1 MLIAVIGERNSSP
14 ELLKE
19 AEEAGRQL
27 GKRGI
32 VLICGGLDESI
43 HLASCAIE
51 AVETAVDL
59 AEKARTV

>member
-19 AEEAGRQL
+19 AEEVGRQL
-27 GKRGI
+27 GKRRI
-32 VLICGGLDESI
+32 VLICGGLEESI
-43 HLASCAIE
+43 HLASSATE